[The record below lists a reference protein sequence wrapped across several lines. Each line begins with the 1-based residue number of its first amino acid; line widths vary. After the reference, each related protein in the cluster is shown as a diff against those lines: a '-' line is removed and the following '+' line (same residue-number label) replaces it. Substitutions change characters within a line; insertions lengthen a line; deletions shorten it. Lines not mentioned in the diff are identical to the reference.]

1 MDTSLSFQILFYVSL
16 GCAVEVLSV
25 TGLFLELQCHML
37 EVTRDKTGTATS
49 SLLSHVS
56 EN

>member
-1 MDTSLSFQILFYVSL
+1 MDTSLSFHILFYISL

-25 TGLFLELQCHML
+25 TGLFLELQCHMHT
-37 EVTRDKTGTATS
+37 VTRDKTGTATS